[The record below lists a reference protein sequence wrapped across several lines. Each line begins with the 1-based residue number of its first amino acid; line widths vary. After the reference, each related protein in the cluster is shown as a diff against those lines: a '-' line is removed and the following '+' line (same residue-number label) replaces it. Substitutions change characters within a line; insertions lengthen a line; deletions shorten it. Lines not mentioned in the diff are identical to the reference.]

1 MMQKKKFLSVLAASA
16 VLMGFVAS
24 PVIAAEIVVEAK
36 EVYEKTVDNFL
47 ILYDSSSSMARKYAE
62 TTMTALEA
70 ERQILTQA
78 NDTLPNLD
86 WNAGLY
92 VFTPGKKVNW
102 KATGASF
109 TTVLPMAPYSK
120 ASFAKG
126 IAGLPSTPD
135 GATFLQSGL
144 GEADII
150 INKLKGK
157 TALFLFTDGTYTA
170 DKRYELK
177 PLAMAKTLVRKY
189 DTCIIVVSSATGGT
203 EKALVKEI
211 GDLNECSMVI
221 PFDQMLDHPGYT
233 TGILYNIIDEVI
245 EVAAEDGVFFDF
257 NKSDIKPEYNSK
269 LDTLGQMMVDDTKSR
284 LVLAGY
290 TDGVGSEGYNLEL
303 SQKRSEAVRDY
314 LLAKFKIDKDRI
326 TLNWYGKADPIASN
340 QTPEGRA
347 ANRRVV
353 GILSL
358 M

>member
-1 MMQKKKFLSVLAASA
+1 MQKKKILGVLTAGA

-24 PVIAAEIVVEAK
+24 PVIAAEIVVEAR

-47 ILYDSSSSMARKYAE
+47 VLYDSSSSMADKYAE
-62 TTMTALEA
+62 TTMTELEA
-70 ERQILTQA
+70 AGKVLAQA
-78 NDTLPNLD
+78 NNTLPNLD

-92 VFTPGKKVNW
+92 VFTPGKKVA
-102 KATGASF
+102 KGSFAT
-109 TTVLPMAPYSK
+109 VMPMAPYSK
-120 ASFAKG
+120 ASFAEG
-126 IAGLPSTPD
+126 IAGLPTTPD

-144 GEADII
+144 GEADKI
-150 INKLKGK
+150 INGLKGK
-157 TALFLFTDGTYTA
+157 TALFVFTDGTYTE

-189 DTCIIVVSSATGGT
+189 DTCIIVVSSATGQT
-203 EKALVKEI
+203 ERGMVKAI

-233 TGILYNIIDEVI
+233 TGILYKVIDEIV

-257 NKSDIKPEYNSK
+257 NKSDIKPEYNAK
-269 LDTLGQMMVDDTKSR
+269 LDVLGQMMVDDAKSR

-314 LLAKFKIDKDRI
+314 LLANFKIDKDRI

-353 GILSL
+353 GVLSL

>member
-1 MMQKKKFLSVLAASA
+1 MQKKKIWSVLTAGA

-47 ILYDSSSSMARKYAE
+47 VLYDSSSSMADKYAE
-62 TTMTALEA
+62 TTMTELEA
-70 ERQILTQA
+70 AGKVLAQA
-78 NDTLPNLD
+78 NNTLPNLD

-92 VFTPGKKVNW
+92 VFTPGKKVDW
-102 KATGASF
+102 KSTGASF
-109 TTVLPMAPYSK
+109 TTVMPMAPYSK
-120 ASFAKG
+120 AAFAEG
-126 IAGLPSTPD
+126 IAGLPTTPD
-135 GATFLQSGL
+135 GPTLLQSGMD
-144 GEADII
+144 EADKI
-150 INKLKGK
+150 INGLKGK
-157 TALFLFTDGTYTA
+157 TALFVFTDGTYSE

-189 DTCIIVVSSATGGT
+189 DTCIIVVSSATGSA
-203 EKALVKEI
+203 EKDLVKAI

-233 TGILYNIIDEVI
+233 TGILYKVIDEIV

-257 NKSDIKPEYNSK
+257 NKSDIKPEYNAK
-269 LDTLGQMMVDDTKSR
+269 LDVLGQMMVDDTKSR

-303 SQKRSEAVRDY
+303 SKKRSEAVRDY
-314 LLAKFKIDKDRI
+314 LLANFKIDKDRI
-326 TLNWYGKADPIASN
+326 SLNWYGKADPIASN

-353 GILSL
+353 GVLSL

>member
-1 MMQKKKFLSVLAASA
+1 MQKKKFLGSLIAGAA
-16 VLMGFVAS
+16 LMGFVAA

-36 EVYEKTVDNFL
+36 EVYQKTVDNFL
-47 ILYDSSSSMARKYAE
+47 ILYDSSSSMADKYAE
-62 TTMTALEA
+62 TTMTELEA
-70 ERQILTQA
+70 AGKVLTQA
-78 NDTLPNLD
+78 NNTLPNLD

-92 VFTPGKKVNW
+92 VFTPGKKVGL
-102 KATGASF
+102 KESSF
-109 TTVLPMAPYSK
+109 ETVMPMAPYSK

-126 IAGLPSTPD
+126 IAGLPTTPD

-144 GEADII
+144 DEADKI
-150 INKLKGK
+150 INKLTGK
-157 TALFLFTDGTYTA
+157 TALFIFTDGTYTA

-189 DTCIIVVSSATGGT
+189 DTCIIVVSSATGAT
-203 EKALVKEI
+203 ERGLIKDM
-211 GDLNECSMVI
+211 GSLNECSMVI
-221 PFDQMLDHPGYT
+221 PFDQMFDHPGYA
-233 TGILYNIIDEVI
+233 TGVLYKVIDEII

-269 LDTLGQMMVDDTKSR
+269 LDVLGQMMVDDTKSR

-303 SQKRSEAVRDY
+303 SKKRSEAVRDY
-314 LLAKFKIDKDRI
+314 LLGKFKIDKDRI

-340 QTPEGRA
+340 QTEEGRA